1 MTKLEAGK
9 KAPAFSL
16 KDQSGETVKLAD
28 FKGKK
33 LLVYFYPRA
42 NTPGCTKQSCSVS
55 ESLPRLTKLKVAA
68 VGISPDTPEK
78 QKNFDDKFN
87 LGFPLLSDADNK
99 VAKAYGAWGTK
110 TSFGKKREGIIRSSF
125 LIDEKGRIEE
135 SWYKVKPDDTV
146 PKALEA
152 AS

>member
-1 MTKLEAGK
+1 MTKLEPGK
-9 KAPAFSL
+9 KAPAFNL
-16 KDQSGETVKLAD
+16 KDQTGKKVKLSD

-55 ESLPRLTKLKVAA
+55 ESLPKLDKLKIAA

-78 QKNFDDKFN
+78 QKNFDDKFG
-87 LGFPLLSDADNK
+87 LGFPLLSDEDNK

-125 LIDEKGRIEE
+125 LMDEAGRIVQ

-152 AS
+152 VG